1 MKLSKFKTAM
11 LAGAAIGLVSLA
23 STAANATVVA
33 WSEINI
39 TNFKV
44 QFSLDGSTGWTD
56 LLDTQVT
63 GTGGTQTGEVSADLT
78 TIPGGPTGGTGVNT
92 YACEGVCAHS
102 PDNAFVDYN
111 SLPGPVGNAAIGDN
125 ALSGAV
131 LSVGGAAAGAS
142 ATTYSAV
149 LLSGE
154 DDGSANSE
162 ESLTSA
168 VTFTSLV
175 SGFLRL
181 SYDYD
186 GGSFAGFDVPAGPGT
201 DANAVSDWFTTLKN
215 LSAGTDCVTKAAS
228 QIGTSA
234 AVVDGNPTSDTLAST
249 HVDTAAC
256 AVGTGDNLSLVIQ
269 HTSSA
274 DATLV
279 PEPLSLTLLGSGLL
293 GLGFLR
299 RRKAIA

>member
-1 MKLSKFKTAM
+1 MKLGKFKTAM
-11 LAGAAIGLVSLA
+11 LAGAAIGILSLA

-44 QFSLDGSTGWTD
+44 QLSTDGGTTWGD
-56 LLDTQVT
+56 LNLSQVDVT
-63 GTGGTQTGEVSADLT
+63 GGSSTGEVSADLT
-78 TIPGGPTGGTGVNT
+78 AVPLVAGESGTDA
-92 YACEGVCAHS
+92 YACQGVCAHS

-125 ALSGAV
+125 QLAGSVLAV
-131 LSVGGAAAGAS
+131 GAAPAGAS

-168 VTFTSLV
+168 VTFTALV
-175 SGFLRL
+175 GGFLRL

-186 GGSFAGFDVPAGPGT
+186 GGSFAGFDIGAGPGT
-201 DANAVSDWFTTLKN
+201 DANAASDWFTTLKN

-228 QIGTSA
+228 QISTSA
-234 AVVDGNPTSDTLAST
+234 AVVDGNPASDTLAST
-249 HVDTAAC
+249 HVDSTTC
-256 AVGTGDNLSLVIQ
+256 AVATGDNLSLVIQ

-274 DATLV
+274 DAILV